1 MISDLVKS
9 AIPDKRGTRL
19 CHATVTLPER
29 ENEKSKN
36 NYLSQILSSISWY
49 NFFSPSARFLG
60 VWSTCSAFSK
70 KHRRGRK
77 KHRRTPRRAKKK
89 YSISAINMLDNKQ
102 HLIDRFF
109 DSTTPKQYI
118 FKPANLLP
126 ANFKCP
132 LLYCYSLYIP
142 FPINYIYIIQAV
154 LS

>member
-60 VWSTCSAFSK
+60 V
-70 KHRRGRK
+70 
-77 KHRRTPRRAKKK
+77 
-89 YSISAINMLDNKQ
+89 
-102 HLIDRFF
+102 
-109 DSTTPKQYI
+109 
-118 FKPANLLP
+118 
-126 ANFKCP
+126 
-132 LLYCYSLYIP
+132 
-142 FPINYIYIIQAV
+142 
-154 LS
+154 